1 MRLFD
6 NFFKYLLWLSLITPF
21 ALVAHDGQDERIKY
35 WKNYYHPKLE
45 VVRQEIPSVKI
56 SLKKI
61 GPFFQLQTQVKNFKI
76 TPDQDQKNNNTWTG
90 YAKLFING
98 IYTSRIYGEY
108 LFIKDMPVGNNEIK
122 VILSSNMD
130 TDIAYKGK
138 PISDQVIIQFPEY
151 TFSEAR
157 SKAYNLSIQCEFS
170 DEGLRDR
177 DKLQQDGMQIS
188 ESSKYLLCRHDS
200 QKNIL
205 DEFMSEMSKFQLASH
220 IVHLDILKKRVAVW
234 QDFENS
240 ELSLSEARLKN
251 KVIVDTLDSRLQ
263 KKFSEL
269 REAN

>member
-1 MRLFD
+1 MVWHIV
-6 NFFKYLLWLSLITPF
+6 NLIKCKCF
-21 ALVAHDGQDERIKY
+21 IFGLV
-35 WKNYYHPKLE
+35 
-45 VVRQEIPSVKI
+45 
-56 SLKKI
+56 
-61 GPFFQLQTQVKNFKI
+61 
-76 TPDQDQKNNNTWTG
+76 
-90 YAKLFING
+90 
-98 IYTSRIYGEY
+98 YTKFYNEY
-108 LFIKDMPVGNNEIK
+108 LEYEDYRWH
-122 VILSSNMD
+122 

-138 PISDQVIIQFPEY
+138 LISDQVIIQFPEY